1 MIGELK
7 IFSGQATRQLTE
19 KVCHHLNQPLG
30 QMEAFRF
37 SNDNFFVRIQENVR
51 EADVF
56 VIQTSVP
63 PVDANLMET
72 LITIDALRRASAA
85 RVSAVLPYYP
95 YARSD
100 KKDQPRIPITARLV
114 ADLLTAAGADRV
126 ITFDLHAD
134 QIQGF
139 FSIPLDH
146 LSALP
151 LLTDYFAAQQI
162 PDLVVVALDTGGVKR
177 ATEAARRLD
186 TDVAMMDKRRIGNQQ
201 RVTIKNIIGEVAGR
215 PVLIFEDE
223 IQTGGS
229 LLAAGELLR
238 ARGATDIYVACLHP
252 AFTKDAAGMLS
263 SFRFKE
269 IVVTDT
275 VPLPPRTDFP
285 GLSVVSVAPLLAEAI
300 RRTHH
305 GESISTLFS

>member
-1 MIGELK
+1 M
-7 IFSGQATRQLTE
+7 
-19 KVCHHLNQPLG
+19 
-30 QMEAFRF
+30 
-37 SNDNFFVRIQENVR
+37 
-51 EADVF
+51 
-56 VIQTSVP
+56 
-63 PVDANLMET
+63 
-72 LITIDALRRASAA
+72 
-85 RVSAVLPYYP
+85 
-95 YARSD
+95 
-100 KKDQPRIPITARLV
+100 
-114 ADLLTAAGADRV
+114 

-162 PDLVVVALDTGGVKR
+162 PDLVVALNTGAVKR
-177 ATEAARRLD
+177 ATEAARHLD

-252 AFTKDAAGMLS
+252 TFTKDAAGKLS

-275 VPLPPRTDFP
+275 VPLPPRTDFS